1 MLMVTQ
7 AGETNPMTG
16 GFPLGAVLQSYEAE
30 GVEADS
36 GAEADFDGK
45 IYNRSHLGKGP

>member
-1 MLMVTQ
+1 MLIVTQ

-16 GFPLGAVLQSYEAE
+16 GFPLGAILQSYKAE

-36 GAEADFDGK
+36 GAEADLDGK
-45 IYNRSHLGKGP
+45 V